1 MRSEATKLMDVGAV
15 TPVEKNSNFN
25 PEKDKKEKVIN
36 TNARPDDSDNVSGKV
51 PKRKVS
57 QGEDDSGDRVKRKV
71 DGDQIASSRN
81 VKEYNKV
88 ADKVLQSKQDLNKVA
103 RDNGSLEVS
112 VGMTGIIGGIPAKT
126 VTQYYGNKEPPA
138 PVQIE
143 T

>member
-1 MRSEATKLMDVGAV
+1 M
-15 TPVEKNSNFN
+15 
-25 PEKDKKEKVIN
+25 
-36 TNARPDDSDNVSGKV
+36 
-51 PKRKVS
+51 
-57 QGEDDSGDRVKRKV
+57 KRKV